1 MVKVVPSQFKKIK
14 NEALKFEDGKIYVR
28 NDNFLFGLFFVFALL
43 AVNTLVI
50 IWLYQCVLKIN
61 HYSKNDPIGF
71 IIGVFMVFEL
81 FFLDKLIG
89 FYNCIDFTNGLVY
102 KEFFFFGMRYK
113 YSVYRKEEIVHIGNT
128 VVGEATNPG
137 GKTGTIN
144 GRRVLLNP
152 ETNLFDSF
160 RVNILINNGYVFS
173 SEIGHFREDY
183 NDSITF
189 ASLLA
194 DHWNIPLIVCP
205 RNHELKVYYSGN
217 GCYSFIPSKIGYC
230 SWLEK
235 ITKIIISII
244 IIMAIMFGAVKLLQ
258 MYDSKKRSVPKY
270 KYEYRYN
277 R

>member
-1 MVKVVPSQFKKIK
+1 MEKDVPSQFKKIK
-14 NEALKFEDGKIYVR
+14 NEALKFEDGKIYVK
-28 NDNFLFGLFFVFALL
+28 NDNFLFGFFVVIALL
-43 AVNTLVI
+43 ALNTLVI
-50 IWLYQCVLKIN
+50 IWLYSCVLKIN
-61 HYSKNDPIGF
+61 HYGKNDPLSF
-71 IIGVFMVFEL
+71 IMGIFMVFEL
-81 FFLDKLIG
+81 IFLDKLIG
-89 FYNCIDFTNGLVY
+89 LYYCIDFSNGLVY
-102 KEFFFFGMRYK
+102 KEFLFFGMRYK

-128 VVGEATNPG
+128 VAGEMTNPG

-173 SEIGHFREDY
+173 PEIGHFREDY
-183 NDSITF
+183 NDSVRF

-205 RNHELKVYYSGN
+205 LNHELRVYSAGN

-235 ITKIIISII
+235 IAKVIISII
-244 IIMAIMFGAVKLLQ
+244 LILAIMFGAGELLRK
-258 MYDSKKRSVPKY
+258 YDSKKRSVPKY
-270 KYEYRYN
+270 KYEYRYK